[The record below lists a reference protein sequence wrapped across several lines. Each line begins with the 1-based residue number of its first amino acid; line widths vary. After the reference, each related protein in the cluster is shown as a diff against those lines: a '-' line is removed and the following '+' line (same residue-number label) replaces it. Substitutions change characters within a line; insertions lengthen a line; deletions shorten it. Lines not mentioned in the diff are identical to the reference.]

1 MNSLLKT
8 SSGMIPA
15 CAGRGRPGGGENRFL
30 INTSGPGGA
39 AILKSASIK
48 KFGLFSDVS
57 DETLTFSPGLNVFI
71 GRNGCGKSHLIK
83 LLYTL
88 VKEFGETP
96 GNGSALEAERLEN
109 RLASKLAGVFR
120 PDGDHIGRLVQRK
133 KGRGSAEVSA
143 TFSNGKKCGFILS
156 TLDKISDAKGN
167 AGKLNEAVFLPSREV
182 LALFE
187 GFIAAYK
194 KRELSFDETFY
205 DLCVALS
212 ASQLRGKREG
222 MLDVLVKPFEEE
234 IRGKVSLEGGRF
246 YVAGRDGSFEAHLLS
261 EGWRKL
267 AALAQLII
275 NGTLTRNGFLF
286 WDEPEANLN
295 PKMVVQLS
303 ETLLRLANQG
313 IQVFVVSHDY
323 LLTTRLSLASEYPHA
338 IPKDQRCPVKFFG
351 LVRRGSDEK
360 GVSVSSG
367 TKLADLQDNPI
378 LAEYAA
384 LYDYEGGLFEKTQS
398 HKCRHANTP

>member
-1 MNSLLKT
+1 MHTHQTTGTDNS
-8 SSGMIPA
+8 
-15 CAGRGRPGGGENRFL
+15 
-30 INTSGPGGA
+30 
-39 AILKSASIK
+39 AIFKSASIR
-48 KFGLFSDVS
+48 KFGLFT
-57 DETLTFSPGLNVFI
+57 DETLEFSSGLNVFI
-71 GRNGCGKSHLIK
+71 GRNGCGKSHLLK

-88 VKEFGETP
+88 VKECGLPP
-96 GNGSALEAERLEN
+96 GNGSALESEKLEN

-120 PDGDHIGRLVQRK
+120 PEGDHIGRLVQRK
-133 KGRGSAEVSA
+133 AGRRSAEVAA
-143 TFSNGKKCGFILS
+143 TFSNGKKCGFTLS
-156 TLDKISDAKGN
+156 NLDNISRAKGN
-167 AGKLNEAVFLPSREV
+167 VGNLQEAAFLPSREA

-187 GFIAAYK
+187 GFVAAYK

-212 ASQLRGKREG
+212 SSQLRGKREG
-222 MLDVLVKPFEEE
+222 TLGALVKPLEEE

-246 YVAGRDGSFEAHLLS
+246 YVTGADGSIEAHLVS

-267 AALAQLII
+267 AVLAQLIV

-295 PKMVVQLS
+295 PRMVVQLS

-323 LLTTRLSLASEYPHA
+323 LLTTRLSLASEYPDA
-338 IPKDQRCPVKFFG
+338 ISEDQRCPVKFFG

-367 TKLADLQDNPI
+367 SKLADLQDNPI

-384 LYDYEGGLFEKTQS
+384 LYDYEGALFEKSQTED
-398 HKCRHANTP
+398 

>member
-1 MNSLLKT
+1 MSTEPK
-8 SSGMIPA
+8 SEADSAP
-15 CAGRGRPGGGENRFL
+15 
-30 INTSGPGGA
+30 
-39 AILKSASIK
+39 ILRSASIK
-48 KFGLFSDVS
+48 KFGLFT
-57 DETLTFSPGLNVFI
+57 DETLEFSPGLNVFI

-88 VKEFGETP
+88 VKECGETP
-96 GNGSALEAERLEN
+96 SNGSVLEAEKLEN
-109 RLASKLAGVFR
+109 RLARKLAGVFR
-120 PDGDHIGRLVQRK
+120 PESDRIGRLVQRINN
-133 KGRGSAEVSA
+133 RSSAEVSA
-143 TFSNGKKCGFILS
+143 TFSDGKKCSFKLS
-156 TLDKISDAKGN
+156 NLDKLSDAKSNVGH
-167 AGKLNEAVFLPSREV
+167 LQEAAFLPSREV

-205 DLCVALS
+205 DICLALS
-212 ASQLRGKREG
+212 EKQLKGARDKD
-222 MLDVLVKPFEEE
+222 LDFLVKPLETE
-234 IRGKVSLEGGRF
+234 IRGNVRLEGGRF
-246 YVAGRDGSFEAHLLS
+246 YVKGTDGSIEAHLVS

-275 NGTLTRNGFLF
+275 NGTLTKNGFLF

-313 IQVFVVSHDY
+313 IQIFVVSHDY
-323 LLTTRLSLASEYPHA
+323 LLTTRLSLASEYPEA
-338 IPKDQRCPVKFFG
+338 IPEEQRCAVKFFG

-367 TKLADLQDNPI
+367 SKLAELQDNPI

-384 LYDYEGGLFEKTQS
+384 LYDYEGGLFEKSQAS
-398 HKCRHANTP
+398 Q

>member
-1 MNSLLKT
+1 MNSKT
-8 SSGMIPA
+8 ISD
-15 CAGRGRPGGGENRFL
+15 
-30 INTSGPGGA
+30 PGGA

-48 KFGLFSDVS
+48 RFGLFSD
-57 DETLTFSPGLNVFI
+57 ETLEFSPGINVFI
-71 GRNGCGKSHLIK
+71 GRNGCGKSHLLK

-88 VKEFGETP
+88 VKEFGEVP
-96 GNGSALEAERLEN
+96 GNGSALEAEKLEN

-120 PDGDHIGRLVQRK
+120 PEDDHVGRLVQRAT
-133 KGRGSAEVSA
+133 GRGSAEINA
-143 TFSNGKKCGFILS
+143 TFNNGTRCGFVLS
-156 TLDKISDAKGN
+156 TLDKISDANSNVGP
-167 AGKLNEAVFLPSREV
+167 LNEAAFLPSREA
-182 LALFE
+182 LALFD
-187 GFIAAYK
+187 GFIASYK

-212 ASQLRGKREG
+212 ANQLRGKRDGILAE
-222 MLDVLVKPFEEE
+222 LVKPLERE
-234 IRGKVSLEGGRF
+234 IRGKVSLKGGRF
-246 YVAGRDGSFEAHLLS
+246 HVSGGDGKIEAHLLS

-267 AALAQLII
+267 ASLAQLII
-275 NGTLTRNGFLF
+275 NGTLTQNGFLF

-295 PKMVVQLS
+295 PKMVVLLS

-313 IQVFVVSHDY
+313 IQVFVASHDY
-323 LLTTRLSLASEYPHA
+323 LLTTRLSLASEYSDA
-338 IPKDQRCPVKFFG
+338 IPADQRCEIKFFG
-351 LVRRGSDEK
+351 LARRGANEK

-398 HKCRHANTP
+398 QK

>member
-1 MNSLLKT
+1 MSTAPKSKL
-8 SSGMIPA
+8 
-15 CAGRGRPGGGENRFL
+15 E
-30 INTSGPGGA
+30 GPP
-39 AILKSASIK
+39 ILKSAALK
-48 KFGLFSDVS
+48 RFGLFT
-57 DETLTFSPGLNVFI
+57 DETLEFSPGINVFI

-88 VKEFGETP
+88 VKECGERP
-96 GNGSALEAERLEN
+96 RDSALESEKLEN
-109 RLASKLAGVFR
+109 RIASKLAGVFR
-120 PDGDHIGRLVQRK
+120 PEGDRIGRLVQRK
-133 KGRGSAEVSA
+133 KGRGTAEVGA
-143 TFSNGKKCGFILS
+143 TFSNGRKCGFTLS
-156 TLDKISDAKGN
+156 NLDKISEAKGDV
-167 AGKLNEAVFLPSREV
+167 GGLHEAAFLPSREV

-212 ASQLRGKREG
+212 AGQLRGKRD
-222 MLDVLVKPFEEE
+222 MNLDSLVKPLEDE

-246 YVAGRDGSFEAHLLS
+246 YVTGADGSIEAHLVS

-267 AALAQLII
+267 AALAQLIV

-313 IQVFVVSHDY
+313 IQIFVVSHDY
-323 LLTTRLSLASEYPHA
+323 LLTTRLSLASEYPGA
-338 IPKDQRCPVKFFG
+338 IPKDQRCELKFFG

-360 GVSVSSG
+360 GVSVTSG
-367 TKLADLQDNPI
+367 RKLADLQDNPI
-378 LAEYAA
+378 VAEYAA
-384 LYDYEGGLFEKTQS
+384 LYDYEGQLFDTT
-398 HKCRHANTP
+398 A